1 LNYQI
6 DNNTIYVSMTP
17 GDLVIES
24 LTEIVKKM
32 NISSGWISGIGAIED
47 VLVGMYDIHTKEYD
61 KKRFSDEYELVGLNG
76 NISLKDGTPFIHA
89 HIVFSDSEY
98 NAYGG
103 HLFETKIYAAGE
115 FMIRKTDGEIKR
127 EMNAGVGLPLWC
139 IDNE

>member
-1 LNYQI
+1 
-6 DNNTIYVSMTP
+6 MTP

-47 VLVGMYDIHTKEYD
+47 VVVGMYDIHTKEYD

-89 HIVFSDSEY
+89 HIIFSDSEY
-98 NAYGG
+98 KAYGC
-103 HLFETKIYAAGE
+103 LLYTSPSP
-115 FMIRKTDGEIKR
+115 RD
-127 EMNAGVGLPLWC
+127 
-139 IDNE
+139 